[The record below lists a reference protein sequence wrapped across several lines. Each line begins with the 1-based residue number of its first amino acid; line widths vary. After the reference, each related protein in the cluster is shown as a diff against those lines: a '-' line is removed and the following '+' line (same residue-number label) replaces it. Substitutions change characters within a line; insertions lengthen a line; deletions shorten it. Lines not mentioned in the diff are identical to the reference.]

1 MKPATAA
8 ILLAIAAGL
17 CWGIGEVFTR
27 QVLHSKEIGPF
38 AALLV
43 RTMVALPLIALAY
56 LAAAHLGL
64 VTSEVPGW
72 RANLSTANWLRLL
85 LGSGLLAAALAL
97 VFFYAA
103 LSLGQVS
110 VVKPIAFAVAPVTAV
125 FLGAL
130 LLGEPLTLR
139 KMLAIAF
146 IAAGIVL
153 MAAPGKGRVEAD
165 AAGPSGP
172 TREGR

>member
-1 MKPATAA
+1 MKPGTAA

-17 CWGIGEVFTR
+17 CWGVGEVFTR

-43 RTMVALPLIALAY
+43 RTLVALPFVALAY
-56 LAAAHLGL
+56 LAAAHSGL
-64 VTSEVPGW
+64 LNSEIPGW
-72 RANLSTANWLRLL
+72 RVNLSAANWLRLL

-110 VVKPIAFAVAPVTAV
+110 VVKPVAFAIAPVTAV

-130 LLGEPLTLR
+130 MLGEPLTMR
-139 KMLAIAF
+139 KLIAIAC
-146 IAAGIVL
+146 IAVGIVL
-153 MAAPGKGRVEAD
+153 MAAPAKARVETPAIQGD
-165 AAGPSGP
+165 
-172 TREGR
+172 